1 MSLGVVGFGV
11 SMLKTPTD
19 LRRVTCGGLEEEC
32 TLIIDTE
39 DDERVTHTFTGADLV
54 RVEQVRVRRGR
65 AVNVKHMRR
74 KQVRKLGFSYALIV
88 KLDDDGNEA
97 KHVMSYGDL
106 GKRRARERF
115 DEVAEYVVKR
125 RSTAL
130 DVKETSGVSAVGI
143 LLIIYGAFSLI
154 FCLILG
160 QFAEPPPPRKRT

>member
-1 MSLGVVGFGV
+1 MVGFGV
-11 SMLKTPTD
+11 NLLKTPTD
-19 LRRVTCGGLEEEC
+19 VRHVKCGGLDESC
-32 TLIIDTE
+32 TLIVDTE
-39 DDERVTHTFTGADLV
+39 DDERVKHSFAGADLV
-54 RVEQVRVRRGR
+54 RVEQIRVRRGR

-74 KQVRKLGFSYALIV
+74 KQVRKLGYSYALVV

-115 DEVAEYVVKR
+115 DEVSEYVVKR
-125 RSTAL
+125 RSSML

-160 QFAEPPPPRKRT
+160 QFAEPPPPRKRI